1 MQSDSLSTRPVPA
14 LVLTGGGARSAYQVG
29 VLKAVAELHTGPGN
43 PFRVI
48 LGTSAGAVAASV
60 LASRADDWRGAIAG
74 IEQVWAN
81 FRVHQVYHVGRK
93 KMLRAGAHWMIS
105 LLSAGW
111 LLRAPRSLFD
121 NAPLR
126 QLLQREVQWAGV
138 SRNIAAGHLDAL
150 ALCSTGYGTAR
161 SIAFFEAAA
170 SLSEW
175 TRRHHAGRR
184 CELNLSHLMASTAVP
199 LIFPPER
206 IGDEFFGDG
215 AMRQLAPLSPALH
228 LGANRL
234 LVIGMRSS
242 ASAGMSPS
250 RSAPHAPP
258 TPGQLIGYALDNL
271 FSDQIF
277 ADLELIERTNQILLA
292 APQLSPGSRIVDATV
307 FLTPSEDLRE
317 IAARHLDC
325 LPPSLKVLL
334 RVIGAS
340 KNAGA
345 QLASYLMF
353 EGSYTRDL
361 IDLGYRDAM
370 AKGAAIR
377 DLLAPE

>member
-29 VLKAVAELHTGPGN
+29 VLKAVAEIYPGQNN

-60 LASRADDWRGAIAG
+60 LAARAHHWREAIRS

-81 FRVHQVYHVGRK
+81 FHVSQVYQVGRRQ
-93 KMLRAGAHWMIS
+93 MFRAGAHWMIS

-121 NAPLR
+121 NTPLR
-126 QLLQREVQWAGV
+126 GLLQREVHWAGV
-138 SRNIAAGHLDAL
+138 ARNIAAGHLNAL

-170 SLSEW
+170 NISEW
-175 TRRHHAGRR
+175 SRRHHAGRR
-184 CELNLSHLMASTAVP
+184 CALTHNHLMASMAVP
-199 LIFPPER
+199 LIFPAER
-206 IGDEFFGDG
+206 IGEEYFGDG

-234 LVIGMRSS
+234 LVIGMRGMTG
-242 ASAGMSPS
+242 AGMSARNS
-250 RSAPHAPP
+250 TPHASP

-271 FSDQIF
+271 FADQIF

-292 APQLSPGSRIVDATV
+292 APQLAPGARVVDATV
-307 FLTPSEDLRE
+307 FLTPSEDLRQ
-317 IAARHLDC
+317 IAARHLDS
-325 LPPSLKVLL
+325 LPPSLKILL

-340 KNAGA
+340 ENAGA

-353 EGSYTRDL
+353 EGSFTKEL
-361 IDLGYRDAM
+361 IALGYRDAM
-370 AKGAAIR
+370 AKAGAIT
-377 DLLAPE
+377 DLLSP